1 MIVKE
6 QIYAESGSE
15 SSGGGSVTTSGTAA
29 GTRGSVWSIGTEEYD
44 DLF

>member
-15 SSGGGSVTTSGTAA
+15 SSGGGSGTTSGTAA